1 MSDRKSA
8 GQETNPLRR
17 RVPFRAMGRF
27 GKGRRFRARG
37 KAGSGGCNY
46 KGATKWQGKQR
57 PQAMLCGCE
66 RKVCEVAALAAAGLR
81 AAFLQNLRVGNNGA
95 YEGRTVPRD
104 GKVREGRK
112 FRARGNRE
120 DNLTETCAAGTKH
133 ETAGAAKNRQ
143 GPQAARMRPESKTN
157 RQGRRRNGWG
167 RRRAGYARNLKLIG
181 RYSGESAPLPQ
192 RPEIA

>member
-1 MSDRKSA
+1 
-8 GQETNPLRR
+8 
-17 RVPFRAMGRF
+17 
-27 GKGRRFRARG
+27 
-37 KAGSGGCNY
+37 
-46 KGATKWQGKQR
+46 
-57 PQAMLCGCE
+57 MLCGCE

-133 ETAGAAKNRQ
+133 ETAGAAANRQ
-143 GPQAARMRPESKTN
+143 GPQASRMRPESKTN
-157 RQGRRRNGWG
+157 RQGRRRIGRG
-167 RRRAGYARNLKLIG
+167 RRWPGCARNLKLIG
-181 RYSGESAPLPQ
+181 RGGGESAGAAGGPDAPG
-192 RPEIA
+192 I